1 MLLENTSKKVYC
13 LDEILNFQM
22 SPKASF
28 TDSHFWPETGTEM
41 NSFPGVLKALAL
53 SNCLSSTCLCSYPP
67 WRAVLDRD
75 ALVLTYGKIWNS
87 FTFSGHRKEIHHP
100 SCQLSVIIS
109 SPQAKLAYFSHWVIL
124 EQSLAVKHVCLE
136 MRGKGDNCGLP
147 GTVCLVIST
156 MQNKIYCFSS
166 SRNPDKIISG
176 LCLYLRAQ

>member
-67 WRAVLDRD
+67 WRAVLDTD
-75 ALVLTYGKIWNS
+75 ALVLTYGKIWNA

-109 SPQAKLAYFSHWVIL
+109 SPRAKLAYFSHWVIL
-124 EQSLAVKHVCLE
+124 EEFGSEACVFGDE
-136 MRGKGDNCGLP
+136 GKGRQLW
-147 GTVCLVIST
+147 T
-156 MQNKIYCFSS
+156 
-166 SRNPDKIISG
+166 SG
-176 LCLYLRAQ
+176 NLMPCNFNYAK